1 MTVMDNSL
9 FQALPELIGA
19 IGEPSFYTQVG
30 VCFSKISTVSN
41 FKVFSYP
48 KADKPALLAGFQ
60 EPELDQLYCDFA
72 YQLDPFYDVINQQQ
86 NKALVTLDSITRH
99 DFESSTYYDR
109 FYHKIGWKNEA
120 NLIVSLNDERT
131 ICLAYTADKTP
142 IHQLNSELR
151 PYLESIKSAIQKHEA
166 LLSTILTVEND
177 VHILATNHNPQL
189 EAQNQVMEQF
199 GLTKREKEVVQYILQ
214 GLASANIAERCFVSE
229 GTIKNHRKNIYRK
242 LNIHSQ
248 RDLFRKFLN

>member
-1 MTVMDNSL
+1 MTSMADSL
-9 FQALPELIGA
+9 FMTLPDLIGS
-19 IGEPSFYTQVG
+19 IGQSDFY
-30 VCFSKISTVSN
+30 SKVDTSIRQISPVSN
-41 FKVFSYP
+41 FKVWCYP
-48 KADKPALLAGFQ
+48 KSKNPAMLAGLN
-60 EPELDQLYCDFA
+60 EPEFDQLYSEYA
-72 YQLDPFYDVINQQQ
+72 YQLDPFYDVIKQQQ

-109 FYHKIGWKNEA
+109 FYQRIGWKNET
-120 NLIVSLNDERT
+120 NLIVSLSDERT
-131 ICLAYTADKTP
+131 ICLSYTANEVS
-142 IHQLNSELR
+142 IHRLNSELR
-151 PYLESIKSAIQKHEA
+151 PYLESIRSAIQKHEA
-166 LLSTILTVEND
+166 LVSTILTVEND
-177 VHILATNHNPQL
+177 THDLATNHNPQL
-189 EAQNQVMEQF
+189 EAQNQIMEQF

>member
-1 MTVMDNSL
+1 MTIMDNSL
-9 FQALPELIGA
+9 FQSVPELIGA
-19 IGEPSFYTQVG
+19 IGEPCFYSQVG

-48 KADKPALLAGFQ
+48 KADKPALLAGFKD
-60 EPELDQLYCDFA
+60 PELDQLYCDFA
-72 YQLDPFYDVINQQQ
+72 YQLDPFYDVINQHQ

-99 DFESSTYYDR
+99 DFESSAYYDR

-166 LLSTILTVEND
+166 LLSTILTID
-177 VHILATNHNPQL
+177 DDHHPSITHQSTNL
-189 EAQNQVMEQF
+189 TAQERFMDQF
-199 GLTKREKEVVQYILQ
+199 GLTKREKEVVRYILQ
-214 GLASANIAERCFVSE
+214 GLASASIAEKCFVSE

-242 LNIHSQ
+242 LCIHSQ